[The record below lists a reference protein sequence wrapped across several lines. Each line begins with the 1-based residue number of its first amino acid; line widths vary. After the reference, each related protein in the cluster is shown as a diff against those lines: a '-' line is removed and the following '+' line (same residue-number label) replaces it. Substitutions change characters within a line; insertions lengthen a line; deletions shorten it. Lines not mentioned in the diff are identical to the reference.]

1 MEIRCVE
8 KFAFQNL
15 AKDAG
20 IDAYSSPTGTSS
32 YKSMKTKIPF
42 VARKTNT
49 ANEFGSRLDTI
60 ADLTLVAACMIRTEK
75 HKWKS
80 ERK

>member
-1 MEIRCVE
+1 M
-8 KFAFQNL
+8 
-15 AKDAG
+15 
-20 IDAYSSPTGTSS
+20 IDGT
-32 YKSMKTKIPF
+32 I
-42 VARKTNT
+42 ARKTNT

-60 ADLTLVAACMIRTEK
+60 ADLTLVAACMIRNEK

>member
-1 MEIRCVE
+1 M
-8 KFAFQNL
+8 
-15 AKDAG
+15 
-20 IDAYSSPTGTSS
+20 IDGT
-32 YKSMKTKIPF
+32 I
-42 VARKTNT
+42 ARKTNT